1 MVLLAIRLATY
12 LEKNLWIPLK
22 MPKDEDKPKREREVT
37 GRWWFITC
45 NSCGDRLPPNPPEY
59 DESVLDY
66 YEWVK
71 HSAKTTNM
79 IHYHYILHWKREK
92 TRRQVQIYMGW
103 SYGDFSL
110 QIDHE
115 GAHKYLNDGHDT
127 IEKGEPIGNPTFR
140 KGYRTDWE
148 DIDAMVKSGAS
159 LTEVLNKHTGKI
171 REDKAIM
178 RHIARQKKP
187 FRGKRAVAILWGR
200 AELGK
205 SQRIISKYGAD
216 NVFVIKRDTS
226 FPFDGYCG
234 QENIL
239 IEDVKPFRD
248 SLDTLKDWIDTIQPE
263 VNIKNGSFPAAYKR
277 VFMTANSNPTE
288 WWPTWPDRD
297 KLFKRIQRIVHIE
310 TEDQEDE
317 DFPRI
322 EREFEKVEF

>member
-1 MVLLAIRLATY
+1 
-12 LEKNLWIPLK
+12 
-22 MPKDEDKPKREREVT
+22 MPKDEDKPKREREIT